1 MFGWILNFVY
11 VGLLT
16 VLSPLLLYR
25 SLVLG
30 KYKSGWRAKVL
41 GDVLSGSASQSHTLP
56 DSPRPLWFHA
66 VSVGEVLQLQPV
78 LEAMSLA
85 RPDSPMVIS
94 TTTATGYD
102 VALKKY
108 PQHRVIY
115 FPLDFTWAVSRALDQ
130 VRPVAVIL
138 VELELWPNF
147 IMAAATRQVPVLLIN
162 GRLSERSHRGYRWI
176 RPLMGGLLRRL
187 SLLAVQDEAI
197 AGRMRD
203 LIGLGEGVHA
213 AATPLVP
220 LHVTGS
226 IKFDGV
232 LTNRDNPRT
241 LELRKSFGLLG
252 QQPVFMAGSTQEP
265 EERYALEAWLTLRTK
280 HPGLRLVLVPR
291 HKERFEEVARLVTE
305 TFKLPLIRRSS
316 LLAGRPLPAD
326 AAHSVILLDT
336 LGELSAAWGLAD
348 VAFVGGSLTKRGGQN
363 MLEPAGFGAAVLFG
377 PNTQNFREIVR
388 ALLAEQAATVV
399 ETPESLT
406 AKVDEFLSH
415 PDLAAASGLRAR
427 ALIERHRGATRRT
440 VDLML
445 QTLGHFTQQ
454 SRVA

>member
-1 MFGWILNFVY
+1 MFGWILNFAY
-11 VGLLT
+11 LGLLT
-16 VLSPLLLYR
+16 ALSPLLLYR

-41 GDVLSGSASQSHTLP
+41 GDVLSGSASPSHAEPMTNG
-56 DSPRPLWFHA
+56 PRPLWFHA

-85 RPDSPMVIS
+85 RPDSPIVIS

-130 VRPVAVIL
+130 VRPAAVVL

-203 LIGLGEGVHA
+203 LLGLGES

-241 LELRKSFGLLG
+241 VELRKSFGLLA

-265 EERYALEAWLTLRTK
+265 EERYALETWLTLRPK
-280 HPGLRLVLVPR
+280 HPSLRLVLVPR
-291 HKERFEEVARLVTE
+291 HKERFEEVAGLVTE
-305 TFKLPLIRRSS
+305 TFRLPLIRRSS
-316 LLAGRPLPAD
+316 LQSGQPLPAE
-326 AAHSVILLDT
+326 AAQAVILLDT

-388 ALLAEQAATVV
+388 TLLAEQAATVV
-399 ETPESLT
+399 ETPEALT
-406 AKVDEFLSH
+406 TTVDKFLSH
-415 PDLAAASGLRAR
+415 PDLGAASGLRAR

-440 VDLML
+440 ADLML
-445 QTLGHFTQQ
+445 QTLGHFTQR